1 MLERSKSYSLCVVQK
16 AAHNAGISPS
26 STQESNSKQPISEDG
41 TKPVQEERSIT
52 EEPESNDTSYGVEA
66 TAVRTLA
73 ATTGTVAILGTTAK
87 TAEKKEGKEEG
98 SSEAATPV
106 VVDTIPEEQ
115 EEPPSSVEQAV
126 VHEEDKRDS
135 KASEKSSGPASAN
148 SRPTSS
154 HLEDNDKKEAADPSP
169 PASSNEPKESTPS
182 ESSEAI
188 KSPLPNSNKSETA
201 SPEVKSPVSPP
212 DETESKIAEE
222 VATESVVSESTKDKE
237 EDISKSISSERLKTN
252 SLSNTTLSSDSIAE
266 IENASVKQSPS
277 VEKVIESFDSSSTV
291 EFVDIATKDSPKAD
305 DTATNPAR
313 SISSDLSNKANLPV
327 DGEKTPDV
335 TSPVE
340 PEEKLYE
347 EELPP
352 PPPPETED
360 TSEAQIPNDTI
371 QSPPNLEKTEI
382 TEDSSVKET
391 DQEEVDA
398 NSLSKDQQNEE
409 PSLNSELTSN
419 TSNSIQSVLKN
430 EEAQDIN
437 SKSAI
442 ENNSPNASEEV
453 KAETGSP
460 FSTDNNSSL
469 NDNGDAS
476 PVKTVT
482 SSPAPEISEDH
493 KEEIKPEVVQSP
505 VPDKSESTQELTNGL
520 ASRNETPIEK
530 TPVNEQ
536 ISKPSVEEVLNS
548 TEGNESKTPGNE
560 VNGEIPDDVFGSPI
574 DLTDEKVVAAATTI
588 QATFRG
594 FQTRQNL
601 KADEKG
607 ETDEKPVSE
616 PVENEVKKSAEIVEE
631 TPLNSVSEGFDSTTE
646 QPSSIL
652 EDVDDKMIAAAT
664 TIQANFRGY
673 QTRQILQNR
682 DSALPTSE
690 DTNQSSERK
699 TPTALTPEL
708 IESVK
713 EEVDDICKEA
723 EIIAAERAESV
734 EGMVTGVHQVVVEAK
749 ESTTLPSVS
758 ESVQAVR
765 GSVTPPSVS
774 DAGAEDVDNYDGK
787 EEVFDSL
794 PTDEKTVHA
803 ATTIQASFRGF
814 QVRKNLQDN
823 QEQPDSMPDYPP
835 PAEDDLM
842 PSLDDLP
849 PPDFEAL
856 ESSYSEDA
864 PTEPLAPPPPP
875 DSVIF
880 NEEDEDELM
889 SLQQLQ
895 RPPECDELPEHR
907 LTVDTD
913 SSESSLSSAA
923 TKIQAGVRGYLTR
936 KQMQPQGDTGGTTS
950 TSTNVLDSDQSL
962 SVSREEDGVRSAI
975 STEEESEVC
984 RHVVSPDSDTI
995 MEMEV
1000 PRSSRSATKRMSLG
1014 SNAAEL
1020 PPARQRAPLRTAMSV
1035 QDHIQAYNSKFTH
1048 LTSLSIFHLQRR
1060 QSPDSAISQSNFK
1073 LGQTFVNYRS
1083 FSTGSV
1089 VSPASG
1095 IIRTNV
1101 LASYHGTFRPTEQS
1115 CFKYVETWQM
1125 KYSSV
1130 SCNSWRGVKIM
1141 QHSLTPMLFTHQHKS
1156 QASRLPLSLCIIPG
1170 AARHS
1175 DTYTLRDKCVSW
1187 PTSSL
1192 TGQPDRTDQRPIVNG
1207 DRHGRNKMADKRRD
1221 GSGPLLSLLFLLL
1234 GPVPVSDD
1242 DVWNTLK
1249 GEMSDAATR
1258 IQSNF
1263 RGYRARKQLQREDAM
1278 QVTSS
1283 SSQATGSSGSPA
1295 GDAGRVSAAS
1305 EVRDVEDTVQ
1315 TARTS
1320 GEYHD
1325 IIALTPPSI
1334 QTEGSL

>member
-1 MLERSKSYSLCVVQK
+1 MGCVQSYFK
-16 AAHNAGISPS
+16 RAHNAGISPS

-41 TKPVQEERSIT
+41 TKPIQEERSIA

-87 TAEKKEGKEEG
+87 TADKKEEA
-98 SSEAATPV
+98 SSEAASPV
-106 VVDTIPEEQ
+106 VVETIPEEQ

-135 KASEKSSGPASAN
+135 KASEKSSGPTSAN

-154 HLEDNDKKEAADPSP
+154 HLEENNKKEAADPSP

-188 KSPLPNSNKSETA
+188 KSPLQNSNKSETA

-212 DETESKIAEE
+212 EETESKNTEEIAS
-222 VATESVVSESTKDKE
+222 ESVVSESTKDKE

-305 DTATNPAR
+305 GTHDDTATNPAR

-340 PEEKLYE
+340 PEEKFYE

-352 PPPPETED
+352 PPPLGTED
-360 TSEAQIPNDTI
+360 TLEAQSSNNTI

-382 TEDSSVKET
+382 SEDSSVKET

-398 NSLSKDQQNEE
+398 NSLLKDQLQNEE

-437 SKSAI
+437 SKSAL

-469 NDNGDAS
+469 NDNGDTS

-482 SSPAPEISEDH
+482 SSPTPEVTEDH
-493 KEEIKPEVVQSP
+493 KEEIKTEVTQSA
-505 VPDKSESTQELTNGL
+505 VPDKSEITPELTNGL
-520 ASRNETPIEK
+520 ASGNETPIEK

-536 ISKPSVEEVLNS
+536 ISKPSVEEVLIS
-548 TEGNESKTPGNE
+548 TEDSESKTPGNKI
-560 VNGEIPDDVFGSPI
+560 NGEIPDDVFGSPI

-594 FQTRQNL
+594 FQTRQNI
-601 KADEKG
+601 KADEKN
-607 ETDEKPVSE
+607 EVTENPILE
-616 PVENEVKKSAEIVEE
+616 PIENEVKKSAEIVEE

-734 EGMVTGVHQVVVEAK
+734 EGMVAGVHQVVVEAK
-749 ESTTLPSVS
+749 ESTLPSVS

-765 GSVTPPSVS
+765 GSITPPSVS

-794 PTDEKTVHA
+794 PIDEKTAQA

-835 PAEDDLM
+835 PGEDDLM

-936 KQMQPQGDTGGTTS
+936 KQMQAQGDTGGTTS
-950 TSTNVLDSDQSL
+950 TSTNV
-962 SVSREEDGVRSAI
+962 
-975 STEEESEVC
+975 
-984 RHVVSPDSDTI
+984 
-995 MEMEV
+995 
-1000 PRSSRSATKRMSLG
+1000 
-1014 SNAAEL
+1014 
-1020 PPARQRAPLRTAMSV
+1020 
-1035 QDHIQAYNSKFTH
+1035 
-1048 LTSLSIFHLQRR
+1048 
-1060 QSPDSAISQSNFK
+1060 
-1073 LGQTFVNYRS
+1073 
-1083 FSTGSV
+1083 
-1089 VSPASG
+1089 
-1095 IIRTNV
+1095 
-1101 LASYHGTFRPTEQS
+1101 
-1115 CFKYVETWQM
+1115 
-1125 KYSSV
+1125 
-1130 SCNSWRGVKIM
+1130 
-1141 QHSLTPMLFTHQHKS
+1141 
-1156 QASRLPLSLCIIPG
+1156 
-1170 AARHS
+1170 
-1175 DTYTLRDKCVSW
+1175 
-1187 PTSSL
+1187 
-1192 TGQPDRTDQRPIVNG
+1192 
-1207 DRHGRNKMADKRRD
+1207 
-1221 GSGPLLSLLFLLL
+1221 
-1234 GPVPVSDD
+1234 
-1242 DVWNTLK
+1242 
-1249 GEMSDAATR
+1249 
-1258 IQSNF
+1258 
-1263 RGYRARKQLQREDAM
+1263 
-1278 QVTSS
+1278 
-1283 SSQATGSSGSPA
+1283 
-1295 GDAGRVSAAS
+1295 
-1305 EVRDVEDTVQ
+1305 
-1315 TARTS
+1315 
-1320 GEYHD
+1320 
-1325 IIALTPPSI
+1325 
-1334 QTEGSL
+1334 

>member
-1 MLERSKSYSLCVVQK
+1 MGCVQSYFK
-16 AAHNAGISPS
+16 RAHNAGISPS

-734 EGMVTGVHQVVVEAK
+734 EGMVAGVHQVVVEAK

-936 KQMQPQGDTGGTTS
+936 KQMQAQGDTGGTTS

-1035 QDHIQAYNSKFTH
+1035 Q
-1048 LTSLSIFHLQRR
+1048 
-1060 QSPDSAISQSNFK
+1060 
-1073 LGQTFVNYRS
+1073 
-1083 FSTGSV
+1083 
-1089 VSPASG
+1089 
-1095 IIRTNV
+1095 
-1101 LASYHGTFRPTEQS
+1101 
-1115 CFKYVETWQM
+1115 
-1125 KYSSV
+1125 
-1130 SCNSWRGVKIM
+1130 
-1141 QHSLTPMLFTHQHKS
+1141 
-1156 QASRLPLSLCIIPG
+1156 
-1170 AARHS
+1170 
-1175 DTYTLRDKCVSW
+1175 
-1187 PTSSL
+1187 
-1192 TGQPDRTDQRPIVNG
+1192 
-1207 DRHGRNKMADKRRD
+1207 
-1221 GSGPLLSLLFLLL
+1221 